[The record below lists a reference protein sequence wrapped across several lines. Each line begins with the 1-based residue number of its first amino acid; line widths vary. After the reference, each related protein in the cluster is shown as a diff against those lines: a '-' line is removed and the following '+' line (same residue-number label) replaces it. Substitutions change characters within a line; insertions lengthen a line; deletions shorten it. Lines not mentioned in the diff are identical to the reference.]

1 MTMVSYG
8 NVVFPKAFSGVRD
21 NGSDEYDRWPDY
33 EALLDMMSKEFLR
46 EKYALCL
53 RLQKD
58 EEVIY
63 EFPKVPCP
71 ALFLEQLK
79 IGKV

>member
-1 MTMVSYG
+1 MRMVSYD
-8 NVVFPKAFSGVRD
+8 NVTIAGHLYLVRED
-21 NGSDEYDRWPDY
+21 REEYDRWPDY
-33 EALLDMMSKEFLR
+33 EALLDLMSKEFFK

-53 RLQKD
+53 QITKGD
-58 EEVIY
+58 EVVH

-79 IGKV
+79 IRKI